1 MTSLAAV
8 PQGSPGSAPRLPSL
22 TAAWHSETPLHDPN
36 TWDAHKS
43 DLSQLPT
50 ARLSP

>member
-1 MTSLAAV
+1 MTSVAAV

-22 TAAWHSETPLHDPN
+22 TAARHSETPLHDPN

-50 ARLSP
+50 ARLPP